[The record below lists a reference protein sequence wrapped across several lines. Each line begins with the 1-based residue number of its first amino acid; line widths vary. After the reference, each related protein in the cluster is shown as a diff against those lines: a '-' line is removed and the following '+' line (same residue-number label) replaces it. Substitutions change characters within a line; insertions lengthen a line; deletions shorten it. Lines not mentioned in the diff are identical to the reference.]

1 MSATLFFCDV
11 TQCELVVTDVSGQY
25 LGPESSLST
34 NLRCV
39 TFQKSSDLFRIVAEA
54 WNYA

>member
-54 WNYA
+54 